1 MRRKTKMKL
10 DTTSGTTTVSCLGE
24 LTRLHNH
31 NMLHLNEQNKIINK
45 AFNKLNSKTNLLI
58 IIGVVVAYRLGKKN
72 YELKKRVEALEVAQA
87 KEQLDEVMNATILGE
102 DDNE

>member
-1 MRRKTKMKL
+1 MKL
-10 DTTSGTTTVSCLGE
+10 DTTSRTTTVSCLGD
-24 LTRLHNH
+24 LTKLHNH
-31 NMLHLNEQNKIINK
+31 NMMHLNEQNKIINK

-87 KEQLDEVMNATILGE
+87 EGQLNKVMDATILGE
-102 DDNE
+102 ETDE

>member
-1 MRRKTKMKL
+1 MKL

-31 NMLHLNEQNKIINK
+31 NMMHLNEQNKIINK
-45 AFNKLNSKTNLLI
+45 AFNKLNKKTNLLI
-58 IIGVVVAYRLGKKN
+58 FVGAVVAYKLYQRN

-87 KEQLDEVMNATILGE
+87 KANLDEVMNATILGE
-102 DDNE
+102 ETDE